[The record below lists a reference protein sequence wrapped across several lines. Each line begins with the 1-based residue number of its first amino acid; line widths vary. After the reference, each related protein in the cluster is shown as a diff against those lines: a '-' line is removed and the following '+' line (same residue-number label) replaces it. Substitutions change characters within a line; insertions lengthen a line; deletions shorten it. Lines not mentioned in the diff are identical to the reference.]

1 MTTVSLLDLFKLEQR
16 VAIVTGASKGIGRGI
31 ALGFAEAGAD
41 VVLSSRTRPDLEVV
55 AEQVR
60 ACGRRALVVP
70 CDVNEREQ
78 LAQLVDAAWQEFGR
92 IDILVNNAG
101 GAPPKPAL
109 RTSEK
114 MFEAALRFNVTSA
127 FLLSRMAIPRML
139 EREGGTILNISSGL
153 SWLVEKG
160 FVAYGTAKAAL
171 SHMTRLLAYEMAPRI
186 RVNAIAV
193 GAVGTEALLP
203 FLDAMPEARARLEA
217 GTPMGRIGTPE
228 DIAAAALYLCS
239 PAGGWV
245 TGKIFE
251 VDGGTAASNWP
262 LDLPAS

>member
-1 MTTVSLLDLFKLEQR
+1 MILDRFRLEQR
-16 VAIVTGASKGIGRGI
+16 VALVTGASKGIGRGI
-31 ALGFAEAGAD
+31 ALGFADAGAD
-41 VVLSSRTRPDLEVV
+41 LVLSSRTRADLETV
-55 AEQVR
+55 AERVR
-60 ACGRRALVVP
+60 AVGRRALVVP

-78 LAQLVDAAWQEFGR
+78 LERLVDAARQEFGR

-101 GAPPKPAL
+101 GSPPKPAL

-114 MFEAALRFNVTSA
+114 QFESALRFNVTSA
-127 FLLSRMAIPRML
+127 FLLSRMVIPAML
-139 EREGGTILNISSGL
+139 ERDGGTILNISSGM

-203 FLDAMPEARARLEA
+203 FLEAMPEARARLEA
-217 GTPMGRIGTPE
+217 GTPMGRLGTPE

-245 TGKIFE
+245 TGKVFE
-251 VDGGTAASNWP
+251 VDGGTVASNWP
-262 LDLPAS
+262 LDVPVS